1 MPTKQRDPQRERFW
15 RETIAAWQHSG
26 RTIRD
31 FCRDRQL
38 TETSFHF
45 WRRELRARAATRRA
59 AATTP
64 RPSATPPAFVPVA
77 IVPEPS
83 VAAALEVRC
92 PSGHVVSLSGVDADT
107 LRALFAALA
116 AEGRSC

>member
-1 MPTKQRDPQRERFW
+1 MAKKQRDPVLERFW

-31 FCRDRQL
+31 FCRERRL

-45 WRRELRARAATRRA
+45 WRRELRARDGAGRA
-59 AATTP
+59 TP
-64 RPSATPPAFVPVA
+64 RTSSKPPAFVPVA
-77 IVPEPS
+77 IVPEAS

-92 PSGHVVSLSGVDADT
+92 PSGHVVSLSGVDAGT

-116 AEGRSC
+116 SEGRTC